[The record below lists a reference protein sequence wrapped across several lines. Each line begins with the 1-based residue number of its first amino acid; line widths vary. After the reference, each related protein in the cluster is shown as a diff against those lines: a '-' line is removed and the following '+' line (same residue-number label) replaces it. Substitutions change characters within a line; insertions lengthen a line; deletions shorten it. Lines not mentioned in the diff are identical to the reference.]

1 MSFSRNLIHLEK
13 KFLAGTYKSLDLVIN
28 KGKNVHL
35 FDVNKNRYLDFLSGF
50 SAVNQGHLHPE
61 IVKEAKKQLNK
72 VTVTSRSFHTDKLS
86 EWSEYICKYFNYSKA
101 LPMNSGAEAVETAI
115 KLARRFGYEK
125 KNINENESKIITFEN
140 NFHGRTIG
148 VLSGSNNESY
158 KKNFGPYSDGFVLC
172 PYNNLDS
179 VRSIAYNNPNVCAI
193 LIEPIQGEGGVIVPE
208 DGYLYELSKICKEK
222 NILLIADEIQT
233 GLGRTGKL
241 ICSEYDRVKP
251 DVLILGKSLAGG
263 IVPMSC
269 ILANNNLMNL
279 FDQGSHGS
287 TFGGNPF
294 ACAVSIKSL
303 EVIEKEGMIE
313 NSYDMGY
320 HFRQNIIKN
329 ELIKDVRGKGLLN
342 GVEFD
347 EDKLKKNNLT
357 TFDICE
363 KLMTNGLLAKN
374 ASKNTIRFS
383 PPLIIN
389 KKQMNEGLEIIN
401 KTFNELC

>member
-1 MSFSRNLIHLEK
+1 MPSSSYFTI
-13 KFLAGTYKSLDLVIN
+13 VN
-28 KGKNVHL
+28 KGKNVYL
-35 FDVNKNRYLDFLSGF
+35 YDINKNKYLDFLSGF

-61 IVKEAKKQLNK
+61 IIKEAKKQLNK
-72 VTVTSRSFHTDKLS
+72 ITVTSRSFHTDKLS
-86 EWSEYICKYFNYSKA
+86 EWSEYICKYFNYDKV
-101 LPMNSGAEAVETAI
+101 LPMNSGAEAVETSI

-125 KNINENESKIITFEN
+125 KNISKDKCQILTFEN

-251 DVLILGKSLAGG
+251 DILILGKSLAGG
-263 IVPMSC
+263 VVPMSC
-269 ILANNNLMNL
+269 ILANNSLMNL
-279 FDQGSHGS
+279 FDLGSHGS

-294 ACAVSIKSL
+294 ACAVSMKSL
-303 EVIEKEGMIE
+303 EVIESDGMIE

-320 HFRQNIIKN
+320 YFRQNIEKN
-329 ELIKDVRGKGLLN
+329 ELIKEVRGKGLLN

-347 EDKLKKNNLT
+347 EEKLKKNNLT
-357 TFDICE
+357 TYDICE
-363 KLMTNGLLAKN
+363 KLMVNGLLAKN

-383 PPLIIN
+383 PPLVIN
-389 KKQMNEGLEIIN
+389 KKQMNEGIEIIN
-401 KTFNELC
+401 NTFKQLC